1 MKMCFII
8 HPNVIHKVF
17 VFANWVQ
24 HFLTKAKS
32 SPTIPSIQSLND
44 LDLVRVVV
52 KIVVKNSSHG
62 PGCYSKSGLRV
73 AQQIG
78 ADFSQTPL

>member
-1 MKMCFII
+1 M
-8 HPNVIHKVF
+8 PN
-17 VFANWVQ
+17 
-24 HFLTKAKS
+24 
-32 SPTIPSIQSLND
+32 IQSLND

-52 KIVVKNSSHG
+52 KIIVKNSSHG

-78 ADFSQTPL
+78 ADFSQPSL